1 MQIKKEEIADSILLQ
16 SENEFF
22 IRGYN
27 QSSLRTIAKKANISL
42 SNIYSYFPHKREILA
57 ELLDDF
63 SNEILSILSQHSN
76 HPPSSPNSIVE
87 NVQTLEKYF
96 DESNLSLLI
105 DKRTVILM
113 DLDSHEYFLKDSI
126 YTALLNHFNCH
137 VQLDSQK
144 YTKIILDMIIE
155 CLRQSFV
162 EFDDH
167 TQAKQAFLD
176 VFFIFSTGLKKIDS
190 QKGK

>member
-22 IRGYN
+22 IHSYN
-27 QSSLRTIAKKANISL
+27 QSSLRTIARKANISL
-42 SNIYSYFPHKREILA
+42 SNIYSYFPQKRDILA

-63 SNEILSILSQHSN
+63 SNEILSTLSRHSN
-76 HPPSSPNSIVE
+76 HPPSSPNAIVE
-87 NVQTLEKYF
+87 SVQALEKYF

-113 DLDSHEYFLKDSI
+113 DLDSQEYFLRDSI
-126 YTALLNHFNCH
+126 YTALLDHFDCH

-155 CLRQSFV
+155 CLRQSFI

-167 TQAKQAFLD
+167 AQAKQAFLD
-176 VFFIFSTGLKKIDS
+176 VFFIFSTGLKKIDA
-190 QKGK
+190 

>member
-22 IRGYN
+22 IHSYN
-27 QSSLRTIAKKANISL
+27 QSSLRTIARKANISL
-42 SNIYSYFPHKREILA
+42 SNIYSYFPQKRDILA

-63 SNEILSILSQHSN
+63 SNEILSTLSRHSN
-76 HPPSSPNSIVE
+76 HPPSSPNAIVE
-87 NVQTLEKYF
+87 SAQALEKYF

-113 DLDSHEYFLKDSI
+113 DLDSQEYFLRDSI
-126 YTALLNHFNCH
+126 YTALLDHFDCH

-155 CLRQSFV
+155 CLRQSFI

-167 TQAKQAFLD
+167 AQAKQAFLD

-190 QKGK
+190 